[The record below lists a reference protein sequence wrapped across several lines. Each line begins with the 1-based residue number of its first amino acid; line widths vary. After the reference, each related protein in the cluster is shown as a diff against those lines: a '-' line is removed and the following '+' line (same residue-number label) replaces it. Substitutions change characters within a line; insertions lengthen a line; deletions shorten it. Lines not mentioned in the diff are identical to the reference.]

1 MEISPRA
8 INAILGMLGVQIQPE
23 QIQAV
28 IEILQVKLPEVIND
42 YQALSERTQRIE
54 AKLDRL
60 SFALLD
66 ITMAL
71 CQENNKVDQ
80 LLASAALQR
89 TDIQDVLNG

>member
-28 IEILQVKLPEVIND
+28 IDILQTKLPEVIND
-42 YQALSERTQRIE
+42 YQALSARCERME

-60 SFALLD
+60 L
-66 ITMAL
+66 
-71 CQENNKVDQ
+71 V
-80 LLASAALQR
+80 ASAAQR
-89 TDIQDVLNG
+89 TDTQDFLNDQNYLEIRRANGHG

>member
-28 IEILQVKLPEVIND
+28 IEILQNKLPEVIGD
-42 YQALSERTQRIE
+42 YDKLRERCERIE

-60 SFALLD
+60 LIS
-66 ITMAL
+66 
-71 CQENNKVDQ
+71 
-80 LLASAALQR
+80 SAAQR
-89 TDIQDVLNG
+89 TDIQDVVERVNGHA